1 MNCFKKQLFLKNN
14 INLKNAWRS
23 SFGGGDYWIITNGI
37 PPA

>member
-1 MNCFKKQLFLKNN
+1 MH
-14 INLKNAWRS
+14 LKNAWRS